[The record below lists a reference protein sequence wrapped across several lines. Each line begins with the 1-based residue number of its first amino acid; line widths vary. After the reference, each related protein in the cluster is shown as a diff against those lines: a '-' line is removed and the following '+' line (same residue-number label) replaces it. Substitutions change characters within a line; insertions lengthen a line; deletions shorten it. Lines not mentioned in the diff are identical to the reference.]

1 VVVYKQPPVVQL
13 TEAEEAR
20 RAGVAASARARASA
34 GTRRGE
40 ALTDRAPPPMSTGAG
55 ALEGDFTVVGTVK
68 RDLRSVAEVSAE
80 MRKRKRKI
88 GQDGGE

>member
-1 VVVYKQPPVVQL
+1 
-13 TEAEEAR
+13 
-20 RAGVAASARARASA
+20 
-34 GTRRGE
+34 
-40 ALTDRAPPPMSTGAG
+40 MSTGAG